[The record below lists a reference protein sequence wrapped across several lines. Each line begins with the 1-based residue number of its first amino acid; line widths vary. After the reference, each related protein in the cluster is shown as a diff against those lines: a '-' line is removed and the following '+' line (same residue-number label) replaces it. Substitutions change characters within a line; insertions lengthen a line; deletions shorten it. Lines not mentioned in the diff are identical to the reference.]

1 MAQWHKGRFEEP
13 CSDCGEWVFSL
24 NVAMTCSSAHAR
36 DTAQLSPRVGGWE
49 WQGQSSQPLCSS
61 SRSSEDRTSMKG
73 SDEER
78 LVCLFP
84 LTATSNS
91 WIMVFV
97 FGILEGMIPFPLCV
111 WIFSLLPT
119 YPPGPRRTLESTIVF
134 WPLSPPLS
142 GAPHKDCCL
151 NSLGQEWKAVPRVS
165 AVIYTCQPH
174 PIHL

>member
-1 MAQWHKGRFEEP
+1 MPETQ
-13 CSDCGEWVFSL
+13 L
-24 NVAMTCSSAHAR
+24 NCPHELGA
-36 DTAQLSPRVGGWE
+36 
-49 WQGQSSQPLCSS
+49 
-61 SRSSEDRTSMKG
+61 G
-73 SDEER
+73 SDRGRAASHCALHPEVQRTELAWKALMR
-78 LVCLFP
+78 KGLFVCLFP

-119 YPPGPRRTLESTIVF
+119 YPLGPRRTLESTIVF

-142 GAPHKDCCL
+142 GATHKDCCL

-165 AVIYTCQPH
+165 ANCYL
-174 PIHL
+174 HLSASSHSSVSCKSKKNWWSVEGFWEASPGQWESSNAF